1 MALPTPS
8 QLDIHLEHAPVN
20 NVLTS
25 INLTSLKNSEINKS
39 IDVNDSFYFLDRF
52 EKNTHASLVSKHTH
66 TSLATCFTKDSVV
79 LWWSA
84 IVTFASCNKK
94 GRKTSFVSKNSQKK
108 HLDLTSYYSF
118 KTHHGFCKENLS
130 VRPSVCPSVRPSID
144 TFIYPLSMYSLR
156 IIIDIPITWKLYKT
170 AKLSSTIALSFHK
183 FALVLV
189 LSPIFLAM
197 VCLKR
202 ERHSKSHNFYH
213 SKGHAISII
222 SKACN
227 FYHSKACNF
236 YHSKA
241 CNFYHSKPAMRSSSP
256 LRLELE
262 LKNPIK
268 FIT

>member
-130 VRPSVCPSVRPSID
+130 VRPSVRLSVRPSVCPSVCPSVRPSID

-227 FYHSKACNF
+227 FYHSK
-236 YHSKA
+236 
-241 CNFYHSKPAMRSSSP
+241 PAMRSSSP

>member
-130 VRPSVCPSVRPSID
+130 VRPSVCPSVRPSVC
-144 TFIYPLSMYSLR
+144 PSVRLSVR
-156 IIIDIPITWKLYKT
+156 
-170 AKLSSTIALSFHK
+170 LSVRPSVHWYIHLSFIHV
-183 FALVLV
+183 FP
-189 LSPIFLAM
+189 SHYYWYSHY
-197 VCLKR
+197 LKTVQDGQI
-202 ERHSKSHNFYH
+202 EFHHCFV
-213 SKGHAISII
+213 
-222 SKACN
+222 
-227 FYHSKACNF
+227 F
-236 YHSKA
+236 
-241 CNFYHSKPAMRSSSP
+241 P
-256 LRLELE
+256 
-262 LKNPIK
+262 
-268 FIT
+268 